1 MIIETPTQRY
11 EISNLNSKTIIP
23 LNKKIFL
30 AGTIDMGNSMN
41 WQQELIFQI
50 NNLAKFPKLTI
61 FNPRR
66 ETFDDDS
73 QRYQI
78 IWEQDHL
85 DEADEIVMYLAKDSK
100 SPISLLE
107 LGLYAQSGKLK
118 VFCHPDFYRF
128 ANVNMTCEKYDISL
142 YPIGDVN
149 PCEKIAHIITGKK
162 S

>member
-1 MIIETPTQRY
+1 MIIETPTQKY
-11 EISNLNSKTIIP
+11 EISNLNSNTIVP
-23 LNKKIFL
+23 LRKKIFL

-41 WQQELIFQI
+41 WQQELIFQM

-66 ETFDDDS
+66 EAFDENS
-73 QRYQI
+73 QRHQI

-107 LGLYAQSGKLK
+107 LGLYAQSEKLK

-128 ANVNMTCEKYDISL
+128 ANVNMTCEKYDIPL
-142 YPIGDVN
+142 YPIGDDN
-149 PCEKIAHIITGKK
+149 PSDKIAHIITGKK